1 MCNKSTT
8 IFFFKLIYFL
18 FEKKV
23 RDWTFSLDAVGC
35 LRDGRRGGHLR
46 TARTRLRPAQRRGR
60 FLHQRNGEKS
70 FRYFKNQNLFLK
82 FNVEKINILMNNP

>member
-1 MCNKSTT
+1 M
-8 IFFFKLIYFL
+8 
-18 FEKKV
+18 
-23 RDWTFSLDAVGC
+23 RDWAFSLDAVGC

-70 FRYFKNQNLFLK
+70 TRYFKKLK
-82 FNVEKINILMNNP
+82 FILKILCRKNKYIDEQSLNTLFEKSLNTL